1 MDHGNINKDLIL
13 SEKNIWVV
21 PHVVQELRRREIRW
35 DEFLRI
41 FIEDLAFGASQQ
53 EWAKKL
59 LEEGN
64 ISLGTE
70 LATKTGNEKILS
82 EMINH
87 QSQQWGEYYKYALD
101 EANKFLNDIQG
112 QVNENEK
119 SQFQEM
125 LGLSEKFAQEKSY
138 GEAYTTAD
146 RALELL
152 KRFIENK
159 KRALENIYSEVSERI
174 QAIGMKI
181 METSSEKF
189 PGGNE
194 MLERARHLY
203 SIANSAL
210 MNRDFSTAG
219 KVAAWL
225 EDIFSA
231 REVPLTEIDNLISI
245 NMTLKTKPVVEEMP
259 DLISEQDTLTM
270 TFERDWSDEDDD
282 YLIDNYDVMT
292 NDQLKSRFISTVSEV
307 EDRLRYN
314 GLPIDRSKRIK
325 LPIRN
330 PYVAGKPI
338 KSGKIFVGREDVF
351 DFIRDTIGSAAGD
364 EDKNLCALIGHRR
377 TGKTSLLLQ
386 LKGNRREILEPRI
399 PVFMDMEGILP
410 LNAKLPTQNFFWKLS
425 SFVAEELHDVKI
437 EIRNPDQAEFE
448 DPAFRF
454 REFLREAVQATQ
466 NRGLVLMI
474 DEFQAI
480 EPTQSM
486 LNVDIY
492 HMLRHVIQHTPGVD
506 FILSGTL
513 EVQRLMREYQAAMFG
528 SAVTKRI
535 DFLDERDARKLII
548 SPVNSTISYRK
559 EAEDLIV
566 ELTACHPY
574 FVQLICLTL
583 TSYLIDRGKSIV
595 SAHDV
600 ERIIPQVLERGV
612 HFDEIWST
620 DMQDLEKY
628 IMAILGELV
637 SGQDKWC
644 SIVSL
649 ENKLKGEGIAPRDE
663 TRLIESLEKLGSRR
677 ILKTSDDGKEI
688 RFYVSVFGKWVSS
701 NKPLA
706 IVRRNIQTEAAQIK
720 RRIEREP
727 LQS

>member
-1 MDHGNINKDLIL
+1 
-13 SEKNIWVV
+13 
-21 PHVVQELRRREIRW
+21 
-35 DEFLRI
+35 
-41 FIEDLAFGASQQ
+41 
-53 EWAKKL
+53 
-59 LEEGN
+59 
-64 ISLGTE
+64 
-70 LATKTGNEKILS
+70 
-82 EMINH
+82 
-87 QSQQWGEYYKYALD
+87 
-101 EANKFLNDIQG
+101 
-112 QVNENEK
+112 
-119 SQFQEM
+119 
-125 LGLSEKFAQEKSY
+125 
-138 GEAYTTAD
+138 
-146 RALELL
+146 
-152 KRFIENK
+152 
-159 KRALENIYSEVSERI
+159 
-174 QAIGMKI
+174 
-181 METSSEKF
+181 
-189 PGGNE
+189 
-194 MLERARHLY
+194 
-203 SIANSAL
+203 
-210 MNRDFSTAG
+210 
-219 KVAAWL
+219 
-225 EDIFSA
+225 
-231 REVPLTEIDNLISI
+231 
-245 NMTLKTKPVVEEMP
+245 
-259 DLISEQDTLTM
+259 
-270 TFERDWSDEDDD
+270 
-282 YLIDNYDVMT
+282 
-292 NDQLKSRFISTVSEV
+292 
-307 EDRLRYN
+307 
-314 GLPIDRSKRIK
+314 
-325 LPIRN
+325 
-330 PYVAGKPI
+330 
-338 KSGKIFVGREDVF
+338 
-351 DFIRDTIGSAAGD
+351 
-364 EDKNLCALIGHRR
+364 
-377 TGKTSLLLQ
+377 
-386 LKGNRREILEPRI
+386 
-399 PVFMDMEGILP
+399 MDMEGILP